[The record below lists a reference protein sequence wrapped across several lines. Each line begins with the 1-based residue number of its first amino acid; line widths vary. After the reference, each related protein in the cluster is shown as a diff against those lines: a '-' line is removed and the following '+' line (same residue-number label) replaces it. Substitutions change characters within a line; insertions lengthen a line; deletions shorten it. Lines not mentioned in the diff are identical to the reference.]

1 MTSCFS
7 KHTSGSR
14 LKHLWLWLEEWS
26 GNAAPPPVRWVLSD
40 LQTCVSCLNNTKKY
54 MRNHRCPAL
63 FDVWQHPFSRVVYTL
78 ILHLTRLQHYPTST
92 EIRAQI
98 EPCIYN
104 RVRLQTQMKPTQPRP
119 LCLLKR
125 YYENH
130 SHYSIITPT
139 TTLSDS
145 DKGEWLQAMASEL
158 GLAEQQ
164 VNDGLCTRLR
174 WIPPDLHV
182 LSAFQVFTL
191 ATSLASLWLKLEQTS
206 SNSLTS

>member
-1 MTSCFS
+1 MRKRRFSDCGWVSLTLDRPAELRSGNKEKSTLSIRWPVLLIVEFNVSEMTSCFS

-104 RVRLQTQMKPTQPRP
+104 RVSFSCKHKWNQHNR
-119 LCLLKR
+119 
-125 YYENH
+125 
-130 SHYSIITPT
+130 
-139 TTLSDS
+139 
-145 DKGEWLQAMASEL
+145 
-158 GLAEQQ
+158 
-164 VNDGLCTRLR
+164 GLC
-174 WIPPDLHV
+174 
-182 LSAFQVFTL
+182 
-191 ATSLASLWLKLEQTS
+191 AS
-206 SNSLTS
+206 